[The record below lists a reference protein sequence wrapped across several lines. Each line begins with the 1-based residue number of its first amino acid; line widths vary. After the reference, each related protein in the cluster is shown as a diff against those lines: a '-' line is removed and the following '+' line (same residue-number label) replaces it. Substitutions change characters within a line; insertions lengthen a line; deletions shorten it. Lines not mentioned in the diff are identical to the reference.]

1 MQRAY
6 FTSVLVEIWDPFD
19 HKSCM
24 DKCFMNIQ
32 IYFFDSKRVHEGV
45 TVGVRTCC
53 CYIYFLKIYAD
64 KNASLRCYAWKI
76 PSCLFTLLALIA
88 STYIHSSHRLWEQF
102 AICSRSL
109 PSYANSNWNRF
120 SIILNIFPQI
130 VMRAHFH
137 LSLSNDLSIQNF
149 TSSTFPV
156 C

>member
-32 IYFFDSKRVHEGV
+32 IIFS
-45 TVGVRTCC
+45 TVREYMKGWRWEVRTCCC

-64 KNASLRCYAWKI
+64 KNASLRCYACKI

-88 STYIHSSHRLWEQF
+88 STYIHSSHRLCEQF

-137 LSLSNDLSIQNF
+137 LSL
-149 TSSTFPV
+149 
-156 C
+156 